1 MVEAEQGMF
10 GEMFLQDG
18 SCEVN
23 TVKYQIGA
31 HVLQIQCL
39 SSENKRQISCESRV
53 IWLAS
58 VALANWLSLE
68 ENRFYLRNCRSVVEL
83 GTGTGL
89 LGIFSA
95 KEAPHANFTLTDL
108 ER

>member
-1 MVEAEQGMF
+1 MLE
-10 GEMFLQDG
+10 
-18 SCEVN
+18 
-23 TVKYQIGA
+23 
-31 HVLQIQCL
+31 IQCIN
-39 SSENKRQISCESRV
+39 SENKRQISCESRV

-58 VALANWLSLE
+58 VALASWLSLE
-68 ENRFYLRNCRSVVEL
+68 ENKFYLRNCKSAIEL

-95 KEAPHANFTLTDL
+95 KESPHANFVLTDL